1 MSGCEARPVTPLDL
15 GLVRRLIAQRL
26 PLDMAYTLARGL
38 PGMEGVLLSSVP
50 LADLGAPTVLIRNGE
65 GGLVGQLRQRPGRGV
80 AHVTFLAPEPQAAHL
95 YYWVQIIEALVV
107 EAGKRG
113 AMLVSAEVPED
124 HAVFVAFRQTGFA
137 VYSRQTILRREPG
150 RAAGDPALLRPETEE
165 DAIAISTL
173 HANTVPRLLQQAEPL
188 PEPDHSGLIYEKDG
202 HIAGY
207 LLVIEGKNGVVIKPY
222 FHPEVYDQTAAVILA
237 ALSHIPRAAEVPVY
251 LYARAY
257 QDWLR
262 GVLERVAFKPW
273 TEHAL
278 MVKHTMHRVERLEPV
293 TVQGLEAGRLRPP
306 VVDGPVTL
314 RKFTRMGK
322 SRNLFSRWPY
332 WRHNGNHR

>member
-1 MSGCEARPVTPLDL
+1 MPGCEARPVTPLDL
-15 GLVRRLIAQRL
+15 GLVRRLITQRL
-26 PLDMAYTLARGL
+26 PLDVASALARGL

-50 LADLGAPTVLIRNGE
+50 LADLGAPTVVIRNGD
-65 GGLVGQLRQRPGRGV
+65 GGLVGQVRQRPGRGV
-80 AHVTFLAPEPQAAHL
+80 AHMTFLAPEPQAAHL
-95 YYWVQIIEALVV
+95 SYWMQIIEALVV

-113 AMLVSAEVPED
+113 ATLVSAEVPED
-124 HAVFVAFRQTGFA
+124 HAVFAAFRQTGFA

-202 HIAGY
+202 HIAAY

-222 FHPEVYDQTAAVILA
+222 FHPEVYDQTAAVILS
-237 ALSHIPRAAEVPVY
+237 ALAHIPRAGQVPVF

-262 GVLERVAFKPW
+262 GVLEQAGFKPW

-293 TVQGLEAGRLRPP
+293 TVPGLEAGRLRPP
-306 VVDGPVTL
+306 VIDRP
-314 RKFTRMGK
+314 FTRWNKPK
-322 SRNLFSRWPY
+322 SLVGRWSHG
-332 WRHNGNHR
+332 RHNGNHR

>member
-1 MSGCEARPVTPLDL
+1 MPGCEARPVTPLDL
-15 GLVRRLIAQRL
+15 GLVRRLITQRL
-26 PLDMAYTLARGL
+26 PLDVASALARGL

-50 LADLGAPTVLIRNGE
+50 LADLGAPTVVIRNGD
-65 GGLVGQLRQRPGRGV
+65 GGLVGQVRQRPGRGV
-80 AHVTFLAPEPQAAHL
+80 ARMTFLAPEPQAAHL
-95 YYWVQIIEALVV
+95 SYWMQIIEALVV

-113 AMLVSAEVPED
+113 ATLVSAEVPED
-124 HAVFVAFRQTGFA
+124 HAVFAAFRQTGFA

-202 HIAGY
+202 HIAAY

-222 FHPEVYDQTAAVILA
+222 FHPEVYDQTAAVILS
-237 ALSHIPRAAEVPVY
+237 ALAHIPRAGQVPVF

-262 GVLERVAFKPW
+262 GVLEQAGFKPW

-293 TVQGLEAGRLRPP
+293 TVPGLEAGRLRPP
-306 VVDGPVTL
+306 VIDRP
-314 RKFTRMGK
+314 FTRWNKPK
-322 SRNLFSRWPY
+322 SLVGRWSHG
-332 WRHNGNHR
+332 RHNGNHR

>member
-1 MSGCEARPVTPLDL
+1 MPGCEARPVTPLDL

-26 PLDMAYTLARGL
+26 PLDVACALARGL

-50 LADLGAPTVLIRNGE
+50 LADLGAPTVVMRNGD
-65 GGLVGQLRQRPGRGV
+65 GGLVGQVRQRPGRGV
-80 AHVTFLAPEPQAAHL
+80 ARMTFLAPEPQAAHL
-95 YYWVQIIEALVV
+95 SCWMQIIEALVV

-124 HAVFVAFRQTGFA
+124 HAVFAAFRQTGFA

-150 RAAGDPALLRPETEE
+150 RAAGNPALLRPETEA

-202 HIAGY
+202 HIAAY

-237 ALSHIPRAAEVPVY
+237 ALAHIPRAGQVPVF

-262 GVLERVAFKPW
+262 GVLEQAGFTPW

-278 MVKHTMHRVERLEPV
+278 LVKHTMHRVERLEPL
-293 TVQGLEAGRLRPP
+293 TVPGLEAGRLRPP
-306 VVDGPVTL
+306 VVDGPL
-314 RKFTRMGK
+314 TRLSRPK
-322 SRNLFSRWPY
+322 SLFGRWSHG
-332 WRHNGNHR
+332 RHNGNHR

>member
-15 GLVRRLIAQRL
+15 GLVRRLIAQCL
-26 PLDMAYTLARGL
+26 PLDMASALARGL

-50 LADLGAPTVLIRNGE
+50 LADLGAPTVVIRNGE
-65 GGLVGQLRQRPGRGV
+65 GGLMGQVRQCPGRGV
-80 AHVTFLAPEPQAAHL
+80 AHLTFLAPEPQAAHL
-95 YYWVQIIEALVV
+95 SYWMQIIEALVI

-150 RAAGDPALLRPETEE
+150 RAAGDPTLLRPETEE

-188 PEPDHSGLIYEKDG
+188 PEADHSGLIYEKDG
-202 HIAGY
+202 HIAAY

-222 FHPEVYDQTAAVILA
+222 FHPEVYDQTAAVILS
-237 ALSHIPRAAEVPVY
+237 ALTHIPRAEQVPVF

-262 GVLERVAFKPW
+262 GVLERAEFQPW

-293 TVQGLEAGRLRPP
+293 AVSSLEAGRLRPP
-306 VVDGPVTL
+306 VVNGPY
-314 RKFTRMGK
+314 TRLSK
-322 SRNLFSRWPY
+322 SKSLSGRWSHG
-332 WRHNGNHR
+332 RHNGNHR

>member
-1 MSGCEARPVTPLDL
+1 MPGCEARPVTPLDL

-26 PLDMAYTLARGL
+26 PLDVACALARGL
-38 PGMEGVLLSSVP
+38 PGLEGVLLSSVP
-50 LADLGAPTVLIRNGE
+50 LADLGAPTVVMRNDG
-65 GGLVGQLRQRPGRGV
+65 GGLVGQVRQRPGRGV
-80 AHVTFLAPEPQAAHL
+80 ARMTFLAPEPQAAHL
-95 YYWVQIIEALVV
+95 SCWMQIIEALVV

-124 HAVFVAFRQTGFA
+124 HAVFAAFRQTGFA

-150 RAAGDPALLRPETEE
+150 RAAGDPALLRPETET
-165 DAIAISTL
+165 DAIAISSL

-202 HIAGY
+202 HIAAY
-207 LLVIEGKNGVVIKPY
+207 LLIIEGKNGVVIKPY

-237 ALSHIPRAAEVPVY
+237 ALAHIPRTEQVPVF

-262 GVLERVAFKPW
+262 GVLEQAGFKPW

-278 MVKHTMHRVERLEPV
+278 LVKHTLARVERLEPV
-293 TVQGLEAGRLRPP
+293 TVPGLEASRLRPP
-306 VVDGPVTL
+306 VINRP
-314 RKFTRMGK
+314 FTRWSRPK
-322 SRNLFSRWPY
+322 SLVGRWSHG
-332 WRHNGNHR
+332 RHNGNHR

>member
-1 MSGCEARPVTPLDL
+1 MPGYEARPVTPLDL
-15 GLVRRLIAQRL
+15 GLVRRLIARRL
-26 PLDMAYTLARGL
+26 PLDVANTLARGL
-38 PGMEGVLLSSVP
+38 PGIEGVLLSSVP
-50 LADLGAPTVLIRNGE
+50 LADLGAPTIVIRNGE
-65 GGLVGQLRQRPGRGV
+65 GGLLGQVRQRPCRGV

-95 YYWVQIIEALVV
+95 PYWMQLIEALVS

-113 AMLVSAEVPED
+113 AMLVSAEVAED
-124 HAVFVAFRQTGFA
+124 HAVFAAFRQTGFA

-173 HANTVPRLLQQAEPL
+173 QANTVPRLLAQAEPL

-202 HIAGY
+202 HVAAY

-222 FHPEVYDQTAAVILA
+222 FHPEVYDQTAAVVLS
-237 ALSHIPRAAEVPVY
+237 ALSHIPRAAEVPVF

-262 GVLERVAFKPW
+262 GVLEQVAFKPW

-278 MVKHTMHRVERLEPV
+278 MVKHTMHRVERPEPV
-293 TVQGLEAGRLRPP
+293 TMPGLEASRRRPP
-306 VVDGPVTL
+306 VVDGPVT
-314 RKFTRMGK
+314 RISK
-322 SRNLFSRWPY
+322 SRNLFSRWPH

>member
-15 GLVRRLIAQRL
+15 GLVRRLIAQCL
-26 PLDMAYTLARGL
+26 PLDMASALARGL

-50 LADLGAPTVLIRNGE
+50 LADLGAPTVVIRNGE
-65 GGLVGQLRQRPGRGV
+65 GGLMGQVRQCPGRGV
-80 AHVTFLAPEPQAAHL
+80 AHLTFLAPEPQAAHL
-95 YYWVQIIEALVV
+95 SYWMQIIEALVI

-150 RAAGDPALLRPETEE
+150 CAAGDPTLLRPETEE

-188 PEPDHSGLIYEKDG
+188 PEADHSGLIYEKDG
-202 HIAGY
+202 HIAAY

-222 FHPEVYDQTAAVILA
+222 FHPEVYDQTAAVILS
-237 ALSHIPRAAEVPVY
+237 ALTHIPRAEQVPVF

-262 GVLERVAFKPW
+262 GVLERAEFQPW

-278 MVKHTMHRVERLEPV
+278 MVKHTDRKS
-293 TVQGLEAGRLRPP
+293 
-306 VVDGPVTL
+306 VV
-314 RKFTRMGK
+314 
-322 SRNLFSRWPY
+322 
-332 WRHNGNHR
+332 

>member
-15 GLVRRLIAQRL
+15 GLVRRLIAQCL
-26 PLDMAYTLARGL
+26 PLDMASALARGL

-50 LADLGAPTVLIRNGE
+50 LADLGAPTVVIRNGE
-65 GGLVGQLRQRPGRGV
+65 GGLMGQVRQCPGRGV
-80 AHVTFLAPEPQAAHL
+80 AHLTFLAPEPRAAHL
-95 YYWVQIIEALVV
+95 SYWMQIIEALVI

-150 RAAGDPALLRPETEE
+150 RAAGDPTLLRPETEE

-188 PEPDHSGLIYEKDG
+188 PEADHSGLIYEKDG
-202 HIAGY
+202 HIAAY

-222 FHPEVYDQTAAVILA
+222 FHPEVYDQTAAVILS
-237 ALSHIPRAAEVPVY
+237 ALTHIPRAEQVPVF

-262 GVLERVAFKPW
+262 GVLERAEFQPW

-293 TVQGLEAGRLRPP
+293 AVSSLEAGRLRPP
-306 VVDGPVTL
+306 VVNGPY
-314 RKFTRMGK
+314 TRLSK
-322 SRNLFSRWPY
+322 SKSLSGRWSHG
-332 WRHNGNHR
+332 RHNGNHR